1 MSFWSKRHPI
11 ECMVH
16 LEGYGLVGGPPQQL
30 PRGGLVLFIT
40 ATFAAAV
47 VTGVAGVRIWVDR
60 LSDRAE
66 SPATIRCDRI
76 SAQEPAEDCKARTS
90 RCVSSR
96 LCKKL
101 DGRLAMGSQVWATH
115 LVPCFDST
123 NVPGE
128 LPSSTSSA
136 RIALPVK
143 LREKGLRA
151 LSMST
156 RQ

>member
-1 MSFWSKRHPI
+1 
-11 ECMVH
+11 MVL

-66 SPATIRCDRI
+66 SRRL
-76 SAQEPAEDCKARTS
+76 SAQEPAEACKARTS

-115 LVPCFDST
+115 LVPCFDPT

>member
-1 MSFWSKRHPI
+1 
-11 ECMVH
+11 MVL

-66 SPATIRCDRI
+66 SPATIRCDQI
-76 SAQEPAEDCKARTS
+76 SAQEPAEACKARTS

-96 LCKKL
+96 LCK
-101 DGRLAMGSQVWATH
+101 
-115 LVPCFDST
+115 
-123 NVPGE
+123 
-128 LPSSTSSA
+128 SSTVA
-136 RIALPVK
+136 WQW
-143 LREKGLRA
+143 A
-151 LSMST
+151 LSCGQHISFLALT
-156 RQ
+156 RRMFLENFHPVRQAQGSLCQSSFARKG